1 MKTDVVIIGSGFA
14 GASTAFHLSSSFSGS
29 ILVIDKE
36 QVPGFHASG
45 RNASLLRQSVEL
57 PEIRRVVAASCEA
70 YQQRQ
75 SETGF
80 TRTGSLL
87 LGTRDQLDAVRETR
101 LIDSFYENP
110 GEVRQQIPLLQSHHF
125 EAVLRTPSD
134 GVMDIAK
141 LLQFYLG
148 QAQGRGVR
156 FLLDCMLTGVEGS
169 GPFRL
174 QTSAGQI
181 EAGYVINAA
190 GAWAPTLARMVGAA
204 NLPLTPLKRHLFVLD
219 TSSQLDA
226 GWPFVWSLDQNFY
239 FRPESGGLLFCVCD
253 EEVSGGLEP
262 TISPNISQSMVN
274 LVWDQ
279 LPALREAAQRQV
291 WSCFRTNSADGSFV
305 VGWDYKVDRFFW
317 VAALS
322 GHGMGGSWGIGQLA
336 ARRFMEQGGSRP
348 HPCDPVRFAKLD
360 KS

>member
-14 GASTAFHLSSSFSGS
+14 GAATAFHLSSSFSGS

-36 QVPGFHASG
+36 EVPGFHASG
-45 RNASLLRQSVEL
+45 RNASLVRQSVEA
-57 PEIRRVVAASCEA
+57 PEIRRAVAAGTEA
-70 YQQRQ
+70 YQQRK

-80 TRTGSLL
+80 TRSGSLL
-87 LGTRDQLDAVRETR
+87 LGTRDQLEAVRETS
-101 LIDSFYENP
+101 LIDSFYEDP
-110 GEVRQQIPLLQSHHF
+110 AEVRQQISLLRNHHF

-156 FLLDCMLTGVEGS
+156 FLLDCALTGVEGS

-174 QTSAGQI
+174 QTSHGEI
-181 EAGYVINAA
+181 EADYLINAA
-190 GAWAPTLARMVGAA
+190 GAWAPVVARMAGAA
-204 NLPLTPLKRHLFVLD
+204 DLSLNPLKRHLFVLD
-219 TSSQLDA
+219 TPSDVDA

-239 FRPESGGLLFCVCD
+239 FRPESGGLLFSVCD
-253 EEVSGGLEP
+253 EEVSSGFEP
-262 TISPNISQSMVN
+262 TVSPSISQSMVD

-291 WSCFRTNSADGSFV
+291 WSCFRTISPDGSFV
-305 VGWDYKVDRFFW
+305 IGWDYKVDRFFW

-336 ARRFMEQGGSRP
+336 AQRFMEQGSSQP
-348 HPCDPVRFAKLD
+348 HPCDPIRFAALD
-360 KS
+360 NS